1 MKKII
6 TILKRL
12 LYFFGGYII
21 FTIIVALIEFIFLTK
36 LSNENP
42 QFLTLLQKSVEENF
56 EAYTCIFLTV
66 FIINLIIVSIV
77 TKMLNNKLRKI
88 KRKDD

>member
-21 FTIIVALIEFIFLTK
+21 FTIIVALIEFIFR
-36 LSNENP
+36 S
-42 QFLTLLQKSVEENF
+42 
-56 EAYTCIFLTV
+56 
-66 FIINLIIVSIV
+66 
-77 TKMLNNKLRKI
+77 
-88 KRKDD
+88 KRKEYWVLFSSMWLNVFKRWSKYWKMELKWPN